1 MRTFV
6 QDLQYAVRTLRKS
19 RGFTA
24 VAALTLAAGIGAN
37 TAIFSIIDAVLLRS
51 LPYQNPDRL
60 VRLYE
65 TEAAPGKYPFTGP
78 DFVDWKTQNS
88 TFSDMSLFYWPSN
101 MNLSSQ
107 GRADN
112 VRGVPTE
119 SNFFSLLGVAP
130 MLGRTWAAGEDQPGK
145 DDVVILGYALW
156 QSRFGGDPK
165 AVGQSLELNARK
177 HTIIGVMPANFN
189 FPFQAQ
195 LWTPLD
201 MSSKGLGERG
211 SHSFNAIGRMKNG
224 VAVQQAQ
231 ADVAL
236 IAARLEKAF
245 PDSNHKVGA
254 VVVPLQE
261 DLVGKSRDSLVM
273 MLSAVGLVL
282 LIACANIANLLLSR
296 AIARQKEMAV
306 RSALGA
312 SRWRLLQQLLT
323 ESVLLSLVGGVFGLL
338 LGWGLIAL
346 LPKIKTFALPDF
358 NVIQLN
364 GTVLAFTFVL
374 AVVTGVLFGTA
385 PALQTSQPDLHEEL
399 KGGAGSSVSPG
410 PRRRLVT
417 NALVVAEIALS
428 MLLLI
433 SAGLLLK
440 DFERVRGVEI
450 GVRREG
456 IWTGAVQL
464 PEATYKTD
472 QQRAGFAGRL
482 LEEARK
488 IPGVNTASLS
498 DRLPLEGGSNYY
510 VQIRGRVSE
519 RMSGPLVESHSVT
532 PEYFRAMGIPLLKG
546 RLFTP
551 TDAQHSFEMD
561 MRRRESRESGT
572 RLPAEERNRMV
583 YATVINETMARM
595 FWPGENPVG
604 RLFTGGGGDE
614 NGPWREVIGVVGD
627 VRQWGLTQKA
637 QPEAY
642 DSLSA
647 ASGFFLTM
655 HTSVPPSSVTAAVR
669 SALNRVDSSLA
680 LYRTRTM
687 EDVVDDNS
695 RERRFLSSLVGSFAA
710 LAALL
715 AAIGIYGV
723 LSYAVTQR
731 TREIGIRMSLGAG
744 RTRVLGEVLREGM
757 LLAFAGFVLG
767 IAGALAAGSVMK
779 SLLDEVTPRDPAI
792 FAVTAVLLAA
802 VTLLACYIPARRAAR
817 LEPMRALRYE

>member
-1 MRTFV
+1 MRTLV
-6 QDLQYAVRTLRKS
+6 HDLRYAVRTLLKS
-19 RGFTA
+19 RGFAA

-51 LPYQNPDRL
+51 LPYHGPDRL

-78 DFVDWKTQNS
+78 DFIDWKTQNS
-88 TFSDMSLFYWPSN
+88 TFSDMTLFYWRSD

-107 GRADN
+107 GRADH
-112 VRGVPTE
+112 VQGVPTE
-119 SNFFSLLGVAP
+119 ANFFSLLGVTP
-130 MLGRTWAAGEDQPGK
+130 ILGRTWAPGEDQPGK
-145 DDVVILGYALW
+145 DDVVILSYALW
-156 QSRFGGDPK
+156 KSRFGGDPN

-177 HTIIGVMPANFN
+177 YTIIGVMPAGFS

-201 MSSKGLGERG
+201 MSGKGLGERG
-211 SHSFNAIGRMKNG
+211 SHSFNAIGRLKTG
-224 VAVQQAQ
+224 VTIQQAQ

-245 PDSNHKVGA
+245 PDTNHKVGA
-254 VVVPLQE
+254 VVVSLQE

-296 AIARQKEMAV
+296 AVARQKEMAV

-312 SRWRLLQQLLT
+312 SRPRLLQQLLT
-323 ESVLLSLVGGVFGLL
+323 ESVLLSLVGGVLGVL

-358 NVIQLN
+358 NAIQLN
-364 GTVLAFTFVL
+364 GSVLAFTFVL
-374 AVVTGVLFGTA
+374 AVVTGVLFGIA
-385 PALQTSQPDLHEEL
+385 PALQTSHPDLHEEL

-410 PRRRLVT
+410 RRRRLVT
-417 NALVVAEIALS
+417 NALVVAEVALS

-440 DFERVRGVEI
+440 DFARVRSVEI

-456 IWTGAVQL
+456 IWTGAIRL

-472 QQRAGFAGRL
+472 QQRAGFAERM
-482 LEEARK
+482 LEEARQ

-510 VQIRGRVSE
+510 VQIRGRVSQ
-519 RMSGPLVESHSVT
+519 RMSGPLVESHRVT

-551 TDAQHSFEMD
+551 TDAQHAFEMD
-561 MRRRESRESGT
+561 TRRSEAYEKGI
-572 RLPAEERNRMV
+572 RLPAEQRNRMV
-583 YATVINETMARM
+583 YATVINETMART
-595 FWPGENPVG
+595 FWPGEDPVG
-604 RLFTGGGGDE
+604 RMFTGGGGDE

-642 DSLSA
+642 NSLCA
-647 ASGFFLTM
+647 PRGFFLTM
-655 HTSVPPSSVTAAVR
+655 HTSVPPSSVTPAVR

-680 LYRTRTM
+680 LYRPRTM

-695 RERRFLSSLVGSFAA
+695 RGRRFLSSLVGSFAA

-723 LSYAVTQR
+723 LSYVVTQR

-744 RTRVLGEVLREGM
+744 RGRVLAEVLREGM
-757 LLAFAGFVLG
+757 LLAFAGFALG
-767 IAGALAAGSVMK
+767 IAGALAAGGVMQ
-779 SLLDEVTPRDPAI
+779 SLLHEVRPRDPTI
-792 FAVTAVLLAA
+792 FAATAVLLAA